1 MPEAPLY
8 GTAGSVMNRNVVTI
22 TPETSIRAAAR
33 VMATNR
39 ISGLPVV
46 DDEGRLLGIVSE
58 IDLLRSRT
66 ATAERESWWLDMLAE
81 GEKMAPEYIEYVR
94 SGNEMVRTVMRPDVT
109 SITEDTPLSEV
120 AQMIVEKGIK
130 RLPVV
135 TNGRIVGIVSRA
147 DLVRAL
153 GARKNRDQV

>member
-8 GTAGSVMNRNVVTI
+8 GTASSVMSKNVVTVK
-22 TPETSIRAAAR
+22 PYTSIRQAAR
-33 VMATNR
+33 VMATNHV
-39 ISGLPVV
+39 SGVPVV
-46 DDEGRLLGIVSE
+46 DDDGRLLGMVSE

-66 ATAERESWWLDMLAE
+66 ATAERESWWLNMLAE
-81 GEKMAPEYIEYVR
+81 GEKMSPDYIEYVR
-94 SGNEMVRTVMRPDVT
+94 TGNDMVRLVMQPDVT
-109 SITEDTPLSEV
+109 AVAEDTPLSEV
-120 AQMIVEKGIK
+120 AQLIVDKGIK

-153 GARKNRDQV
+153 GARRNRDQV